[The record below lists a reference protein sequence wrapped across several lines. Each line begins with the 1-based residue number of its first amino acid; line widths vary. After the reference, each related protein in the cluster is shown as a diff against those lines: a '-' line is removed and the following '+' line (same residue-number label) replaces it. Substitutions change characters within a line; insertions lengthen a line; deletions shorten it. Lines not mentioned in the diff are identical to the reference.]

1 LPDGTVTIASLLD
14 SQSILWI
21 MRDWL
26 EQSEIATLP
35 VFEKSVSSRA
45 KDAWAL
51 PDWVWFELARR

>member
-1 LPDGTVTIASLLD
+1 VTLASLLD